1 MKTILV
7 DAVDCFVSNKGE
19 INQAMY
25 KMLERYENPKIIV
38 TNAPDDKLS
47 VFGLDKVPYPVFSL
61 QKNPSKTDPT
71 YWQIFL
77 EKNNLSIE
85 DVVYFEHAEEAVK
98 SALSVGITTFY
109 YETEKTKLEEVA
121 HFLDKNISQK

>member
-47 VFGLDKVPYPVFSL
+47 VFKKLGQGAVPC
-61 QKNPSKTDPT
+61 
-71 YWQIFL
+71 IF
-77 EKNNLSIE
+77 I
-85 DVVYFEHAEEAVK
+85 
-98 SALSVGITTFY
+98 
-109 YETEKTKLEEVA
+109 TEKSIQ
-121 HFLDKNISQK
+121 N

>member
-19 INQAMY
+19 VNQAMY

-85 DVVYFEHAEEAVK
+85 DVVYFEHSEEAFSLVFFNKYYAKKLNFQLVK
-98 SALSVGITTFY
+98 KSFQENKFFVKIF
-109 YETEKTKLEEVA
+109 
-121 HFLDKNISQK
+121 I